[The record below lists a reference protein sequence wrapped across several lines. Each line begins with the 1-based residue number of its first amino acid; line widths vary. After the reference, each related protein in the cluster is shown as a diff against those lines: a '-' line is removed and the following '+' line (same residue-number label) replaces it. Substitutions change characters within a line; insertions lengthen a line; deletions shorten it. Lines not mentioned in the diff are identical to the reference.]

1 LIDFHLY
8 GSRESL
14 QNLSASTGNI
24 TFFCNFQNS
33 NDLAA
38 LKMATLRFLG
48 RRRIVECCRR
58 LLSTDLVTALRPFY
72 QAIQTDRL
80 AHSPAEKRVNEESLR
95 LLSSHLESL
104 TGTSSPGSC
113 LPPDGQLEFYMP
125 SSSDE
130 TGGQVVSRLVRV
142 QVDRSLLDPRAVI
155 RNILRSCKLLPKEKE
170 HNQVEQVSS
179 NY

>member
-1 LIDFHLY
+1 
-8 GSRESL
+8 
-14 QNLSASTGNI
+14 
-24 TFFCNFQNS
+24 
-33 NDLAA
+33 
-38 LKMATLRFLG
+38 
-48 RRRIVECCRR
+48 
-58 LLSTDLVTALRPFY
+58 
-72 QAIQTDRL
+72 
-80 AHSPAEKRVNEESLR
+80 
-95 LLSSHLESL
+95 
-104 TGTSSPGSC
+104 
-113 LPPDGQLEFYMP
+113 MP